1 MPPGRTAKIQ
11 SMQVATPILSVM
23 ELEKLSM
30 DGSIVLR
37 LLTILE
43 TPPPITVTNTTQ
55 TMHMTIM
62 KQEKMKSVHATVFR
76 PDGMTNASANT
87 ANSTH
92 SSV

>member
-1 MPPGRTAKIQ
+1 MGAMRP
-11 SMQVATPILSVM
+11 LSRSSRRRGTVR
-23 ELEKLSM
+23 STTFH
-30 DGSIVLR
+30 GSIVLR

-43 TPPPITVTNTTQ
+43 TPPPMTVTNTTQ
-55 TMHMTIM
+55 TMHMAIM

>member
-1 MPPGRTAKIQ
+1 M
-11 SMQVATPILSVM
+11 
-23 ELEKLSM
+23 
-30 DGSIVLR
+30 
-37 LLTILE
+37 
-43 TPPPITVTNTTQ
+43 TVTNTTQ
-55 TMHMTIM
+55 TMHMAIM